1 MFGCQTSIKQ
11 NSSIHISGLVFH
23 WSICTPS
30 FSMLTILFVMLLVLQ
45 PFHIARAAHTDYTEA
60 DLRHFTR
67 ALIEHKWTLTD
78 HRIDTLC
85 REFEVFFG
93 RLLEAANHGAPGGEI
108 QTGTMIDD
116 WVMAKAIPEGVR
128 FTIERPT
135 EDMSMRYME
144 FCSEGLVNVHD
155 VVSRIN
161 EKSMP
166 LENAPLKWME
176 HHAAEHL
183 QQYCTRLGRVIYGT
197 VIGYTH
203 GFHNPDDNSFRSQ
216 EPAVIR
222 RRLGDEINRVVER
235 TWVLGRTTPS
245 PVSSLTQAFLTV
257 VAGFEWC
264 LHGSRPV
271 GVPDSVGSP
280 HELHIPAVEF
290 GEIMNLW
297 KVLAAAKLRLLLAA
311 VSKYLNE
318 QKRAAPPRGNLQQY
332 IRRLFAA
339 ADMRLGNNQGGE
351 PGTSTTSGD
360 RRRISRAT
368 RIIPPG
374 TPYSR
379 NGSRIGVSSH
389 AYTTSISR
397 FRGVDRSSRFFPPAG
412 SAPSGSRISSQR
424 QRHTGQ

>member
-297 KVLAAAKLRLLLAA
+297 KVLAAAKLRGYLQLQICASGTTKAENLERLRRVEIVVAFRALHVLSLLALPIVVMVLVLECPPTHTLLLLV
-311 VSKYLNE
+311 VSV
-318 QKRAAPPRGNLQQY
+318 AW
-332 IRRLFAA
+332 
-339 ADMRLGNNQGGE
+339 
-351 PGTSTTSGD
+351 
-360 RRRISRAT
+360 
-368 RIIPPG
+368 
-374 TPYSR
+374 
-379 NGSRIGVSSH
+379 IGLLVSSRQQDPPH
-389 AYTTSISR
+389 QDPVLAVNVKGTLVNDLHTLRNDFILL
-397 FRGVDRSSRFFPPAG
+397 RFFAS
-412 SAPSGSRISSQR
+412 SANFTIE
-424 QRHTGQ
+424 TK